1 MEIHLK
7 TIGIILILLSCIHPF
22 FPRYFS
28 WKEDFGGVSV
38 INRQM
43 MYVHTYFIGL
53 IVFLIGILCLCCTSD
68 MIHTKMGKYICF
80 GLSVFWAIRLYCQ
93 FFVYSTLLWK
103 GKKFE
108 TGAHIFFT
116 CLWIY
121 LTLIFFIIYLS
132 PL

>member
-7 TIGIILILLSCIHPF
+7 IIGIILILLSFIHPF

-28 WKEDFGGVSV
+28 WKEDFAGVSV

-68 MIHTKMGKYICF
+68 MIHTSMGKYICL
-80 GLSVFWAIRLYCQ
+80 GLSAFWAIRLYCQ
-93 FFVYSTLLWK
+93 FFVYSTVLWK

-116 CLWIY
+116 CLWVY
-121 LTLIFFIIYLS
+121 LTFIFLIIYLS